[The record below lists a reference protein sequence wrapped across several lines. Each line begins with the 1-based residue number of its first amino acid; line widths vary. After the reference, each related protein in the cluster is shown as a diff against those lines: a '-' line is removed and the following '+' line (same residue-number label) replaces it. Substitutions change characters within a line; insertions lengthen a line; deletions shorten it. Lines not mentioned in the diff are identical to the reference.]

1 MGRARMTATPPIAS
15 RGVIV
20 VYYAATAL
28 FLMLDYGLGLNVRLA
43 FLDAYPVWR
52 AAYYGSCFL
61 CLAAILWRP
70 AAAVIVA
77 TLESLVTMVALILH
91 MWLRVMGMTH
101 GTLETSSGLVTM
113 PEIIN
118 FLISGSFAY
127 FTWSRGMKALQ
138 GR

>member
-1 MGRARMTATPPIAS
+1 MTATLPNAS
-15 RGVIV
+15 RSVIF

-28 FLMLDYGLGLNVRLA
+28 FLLLDYGLNFNVRLS
-43 FLDAYPVWR
+43 FLEPYPAWR
-52 AAYYGSCFL
+52 AVYYGFCFL
-61 CLAAILWRP
+61 CLATIVWRP
-70 AAAVIVA
+70 AAAVIVGA
-77 TLESLVTMVALILH
+77 LESLFTMVALIMH

-101 GTLETSSGLVTM
+101 GTFETSTELITM

-127 FTWSRGMKALQ
+127 FAWSQGMRALQ